1 MVSMAPTPPFALE
14 HQLTRELDEPARHVP
29 GHPCVP
35 LEDRSKVWDLLT
47 SEFCSDDLD
56 RVANRLWWMSKQ
68 DSGNISP
75 LHRQLV
81 KRRTIVV
88 TEDPKLHLVWI
99 YDRIFIKPLPR
110 YITSYAFWRDY
121 LCTEA
126 GSGGLERIRRAA
138 LGYLRTYY
146 HLVKH
151 ESDLRIAQDPS
162 LCLVP
167 PDITWKQ
174 FCDFTSSLGDIADR
188 DVSLRYAHG
197 EIRLTRLNLYAP
209 LFLGKSHFQRVEH
222 QYGTYFA
229 RFYGPT
235 LFVIGIASVV
245 LSGLQ
250 VVVSVG
256 EDGGGG
262 WTGAAL
268 WVGVTAIV
276 TSCILLLT
284 LGLLLVYKVANE
296 WKFAIRDRLR
306 LLEEKRAAE

>member
-1 MVSMAPTPPFALE
+1 MAPTPPFALE
-14 HQLTRELDEPARHVP
+14 HQLTRELDGPARHVP
-29 GHPCVP
+29 GYPRVS
-35 LEDRSKVWDLLT
+35 LEDPSMVWDLLAR
-47 SEFCSDDLD
+47 EICSDDLD

-68 DSGNISP
+68 DNGNISP

-110 YITSYAFWRDY
+110 YIGSYTFWQDY
-121 LCTEA
+121 LCAEV
-126 GSGGLERIRRAA
+126 GGGEREQRIRRAA

-146 HLVKH
+146 YLVKH

-162 LCLVP
+162 LCLIP

-174 FCDFTSSLGDIADR
+174 FCDFASSLGDIADR
-188 DVSLRYAHG
+188 DVSLRYTYG
-197 EIRLTRLNLYAP
+197 EIRLTRLNFYAP
-209 LFLGKSHFQRVEH
+209 LLLGKSHFQRVEY
-222 QYGTYFA
+222 QYGPYFA
-229 RFYGPT
+229 RFYGPI
-235 LFVIGIASVV
+235 LFVIAVASVV

-256 EDGGGG
+256 DGGGG
-262 WTGAAL
+262 GWKGSAL
-268 WVGVTAIV
+268 WISVIAIV
-276 TSCILLLT
+276 SSCSLIFI
-284 LGLLLVYKVANE
+284 LGLVLVYKVARE